1 MARAGD
7 AAGSGARGAGLD
19 TGILCLALV
28 LRFHKVAVDPARLA
42 HEYASAS
49 GKTGMAGLARAALAL
64 GFKAAVRQLALRR
77 LGRAAFPA
85 IAEGKNGYFFIIARA
100 DGEAVLIQHPDGRV
114 ETVTR
119 AALAKLWTGRV
130 LLVARR
136 APLEGEKRRF
146 GISWFAP
153 ALLRH
158 KGILRDVLIA
168 SLFVQLFG
176 LVTPLFFQAIIDKVL
191 VHRGFITLS
200 VLGAGWLVLVG
211 LNSILGGLRF
221 WLVAHT
227 ASRVDA
233 ELGARLVRHLL
244 SLPLGYFESRP
255 AGQTVARARELEHVR
270 AFLTGSGLTAVLD
283 LLFVAVF
290 LAVMFAY
297 SQKLTW
303 IVLASLALYA
313 AISAAITPG
322 LRRRIEERFRR
333 GAANHAFLV
342 ETVSGIETVKT
353 MAVEPRMRE
362 QWEEQLAAYARASY
376 RASLLG
382 TIGAQAVQ
390 LVNHMTTV
398 LVVWFGA
405 YEVLAGELTV
415 GMLVAFNMLASQASQ
430 PILRLAQLWQELQ
443 QFRVSMDK
451 LGDVLDAP
459 AEPALRT
466 GRAALP
472 ALAGE
477 VRFENVTFRY
487 RPDAPEALRDVSLRI
502 EQGSVV
508 GVVGRS
514 GSGKSTLVK
523 LIQRLYVPERGRVLV
538 DGTDIAMTDPARLRS
553 QIGVVAQDSTLFGKS
568 VRDNIA
574 LAAPAMPMEAVIAA
588 ARLAGAHE
596 FILELP
602 EGYDTLVGERGASL
616 SGGQRQRVAIARAL
630 ATNPRILILDEATSA
645 LDYEA
650 ERGIQDNLRT
660 MARGRT
666 ALVIAHRLSTVR
678 MADRIVVIDAGRVA
692 EDGTHAELLERGG
705 LYAALHRY
713 QAEAA

>member
-1 MARAGD
+1 M
-7 AAGSGARGAGLD
+7 RGAGPD
-19 TGILCLALV
+19 TGILCLAIV
-28 LRFHKVAVDPARLA
+28 SRFHEVAADPARLA

-49 GKTGMAGLARAALAL
+49 GKTDLASLTRAARAL
-64 GFKAAVRQLALRR
+64 GFKAGVRR
-77 LGRAAFPA
+77 LKPSRLDRAALPA
-85 IAEGKNGYFFIIARA
+85 IAEGKDRSFFVLVEAG
-100 DGEAVLIQHPDGRV
+100 DGKALIHRPGAPP
-114 ETVTR
+114 ETLTH
-119 AALAKLWTGRV
+119 AELAERWTGRA
-130 LLVARR
+130 LLMARR
-136 APLEGEKRRF
+136 ARLTGEKRRF

-158 KGILRDVLIA
+158 RGILRDVLVA

-191 VHRGFITLS
+191 VHRGLTTLDM
-200 VLGAGWLVLVG
+200 LGIGWVTLLVFNAV
-211 LNSILGGLRF
+211 LGGLRSYM
-221 WLVAHT
+221 LAHT

-233 ELGARLVRHLL
+233 ELGSRLVRHLL
-244 SLPLGYFESRP
+244 ALPLGYFATRP
-255 AGQTVARARELEHVR
+255 VGQTVARARELENVR
-270 AFLTGSGLTAVLD
+270 AFITGSGLTAVLD
-283 LLFVAVF
+283 LLFAGVF
-290 LAVMFAY
+290 LLVMYAY
-297 SQKLTW
+297 SPKLTAA
-303 IVLASLALYA
+303 VLVSLVFYA
-313 AISAAITPG
+313 AVSAAITPD

-353 MAVEPRMRE
+353 TAVEPRMWRR
-362 QWEEQLAAYARASY
+362 WEEQLAAYARASF
-376 RASLLG
+376 RVAVLG
-382 TIGAQAVQ
+382 IVGGQSVQ
-390 LVNHMTTV
+390 FINHATTAA
-398 LVVWFGA
+398 VVWFGA
-405 YEVLAGELTV
+405 REVLAGELTV
-415 GMLVAFNMLASQASQ
+415 GMLVAFNMLASQVSQ

-459 AEPALRT
+459 AEPARRA
-466 GRAALP
+466 GRADLP
-472 ALAGE
+472 ALAGD

-487 RPDAPEALRDVSLRI
+487 GPDAPEALRGVSLRI

-508 GVVGRS
+508 GIVGRS

-538 DGTDIAMTDPARLRS
+538 DGADIAMADMAWLRS
-553 QIGVVAQDSTLFGKS
+553 QIGVVPQDSTLFGRS

-574 LAAPAMPMEAVIAA
+574 LAEPAMPMARVIAA

-596 FILELP
+596 FILALP
-602 EGYDTLVGERGASL
+602 EGYDTELGERGASL

-650 ERGIQDNLRT
+650 ERAIQDKLRT

-678 MADRIVVIDAGRVA
+678 MADRIIVIDAGRVA
-692 EDGTHAELLERGG
+692 EDGTHEELLSRGG

-713 QAEAA
+713 QAGAA